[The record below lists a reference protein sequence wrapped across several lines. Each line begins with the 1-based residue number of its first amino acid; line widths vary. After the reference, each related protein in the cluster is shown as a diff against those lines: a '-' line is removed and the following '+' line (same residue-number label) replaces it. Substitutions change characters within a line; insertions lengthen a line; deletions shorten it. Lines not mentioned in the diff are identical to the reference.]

1 MRFGV
6 NKWKAVQALVWAIFS
21 SAWAVVGTSV
31 ALHFHLENSW
41 LGIAIFAGPMSFLF
55 SLFVSC
61 LLQTI
66 KFERTKEF

>member
-6 NKWKAVQALVWAIFS
+6 NKWKAVQALVWAVFS
-21 SAWAVVGTSV
+21 MAWAVVGTSV

-41 LGIAIFAGPMSFLF
+41 LGIAIFAGPIVVLF

-61 LLQTI
+61 LLQTFKI
-66 KFERTKEF
+66 QPT